1 MADILG
7 LDSILTELVLGLGLA
22 ILVGNGFAI
31 YQHRRGNRPEGATGE
46 FRTGR
51 VVFLMSVGLVMAVW
65 GGISTWQDLSG

>member
-7 LDSILTELVLGLGLA
+7 LDSILTELVLGIGLA
-22 ILVGNGFAI
+22 ILFGNGFAI
-31 YQHRRGNRPEGATGE
+31 YKHLRGERPDDATGD

-51 VVFLMSVGLVMAVW
+51 VVFLMTIGFVMAVW